1 MGENAFPVD
10 ESILQEFIAES
21 LEHLEGIDSD
31 LVEYEK
37 DPENRDLI
45 DSVFRAI
52 HSIKGASRFLELHEI
67 SQLTH
72 RLETLLDQLR
82 NGERSPDNEIM
93 DLLLRGC
100 DLVKS
105 LIGRIGGRETQDD
118 GRIKG
123 MLSSLDTVIHGKGG
137 DSRDQGSPQEHKMRE
152 KTSRPTSGG
161 KTRGYE
167 ITEKMIR
174 DFQVEAFELLESCD
188 AALIALDR
196 KRDDRDAVN
205 DLFRA
210 IHSIKGTSAY
220 LGQEDITNLSHALES
235 LLEKVRRRADFRV
248 SDFLLDLF
256 FRAVDCLQAMVS
268 SPEDT
273 RVEKTGREI
282 LQLLIEENEEPHGDG
297 GGSVLE
303 TPEGFSSTDP
313 NAIFLDAASQHL
325 DTMKAC
331 LEKVSEK
338 GCFESGEQE
347 VLLRAVRSLKG
358 SANYMGFDG
367 IEKESRTIEELL
379 QDIKKGE
386 LPFAPAITDLI
397 GETIGAI
404 EKHMADLGRGYEDE
418 VCRQERPEKGKT
430 RENLR
435 EAQAGKD
442 SEVHERAS
450 SPLPALQAPA
460 KTMRIDQRLLD
471 LFMNLVGELIVA
483 RNALAHVSG
492 QLDLEP
498 TGQGEIVKGL
508 QKTTQTI
515 TRISNEMQRNV
526 MEMRMVPV
534 RNVFQKLSRIVR
546 DAARKTGKKVELILQ
561 GEDTEIDKG
570 IAEDIGDPLVHIIRN
585 AVDHGIETPDV
596 RVKAGKPE
604 EGTIVLRASHEGN
617 FIVIDVIDDGAGI
630 DPRVILNK
638 AIENGMLSPEK
649 AGKMR
654 EEDIFNLI
662 FMPGFSTA
670 REVTDIS
677 GRGVGMDVVRTNLN
691 KLKGSVK
698 VKSEKGQ
705 GTHIQL
711 QVPLTLALIE
721 AMLVGVGGSTYAIPV
736 EAIRETVKVRS
747 SEIKSLMKKM
757 TFTHRGD
764 VIGVEMLSRL
774 VDTSGNGGRRE
785 KDKEILVL
793 ILQSGSECLGVGVD
807 RLYRKEEIIVKP
819 LADYLAGL
827 PGIAGASIL
836 GDGETILILEP
847 VELIAMAR
855 NISEFR

>member
-1 MGENAFPVD
+1 
-10 ESILQEFIAES
+10 
-21 LEHLEGIDSD
+21 
-31 LVEYEK
+31 
-37 DPENRDLI
+37 
-45 DSVFRAI
+45 
-52 HSIKGASRFLELHEI
+52 
-67 SQLTH
+67 
-72 RLETLLDQLR
+72 
-82 NGERSPDNEIM
+82 
-93 DLLLRGC
+93 
-100 DLVKS
+100 
-105 LIGRIGGRETQDD
+105 
-118 GRIKG
+118 
-123 MLSSLDTVIHGKGG
+123 
-137 DSRDQGSPQEHKMRE
+137 
-152 KTSRPTSGG
+152 
-161 KTRGYE
+161 
-167 ITEKMIR
+167 
-174 DFQVEAFELLESCD
+174 
-188 AALIALDR
+188 
-196 KRDDRDAVN
+196 
-205 DLFRA
+205 
-210 IHSIKGTSAY
+210 
-220 LGQEDITNLSHALES
+220 
-235 LLEKVRRRADFRV
+235 
-248 SDFLLDLF
+248 
-256 FRAVDCLQAMVS
+256 
-268 SPEDT
+268 
-273 RVEKTGREI
+273 
-282 LQLLIEENEEPHGDG
+282 
-297 GGSVLE
+297 
-303 TPEGFSSTDP
+303 
-313 NAIFLDAASQHL
+313 
-325 DTMKAC
+325 
-331 LEKVSEK
+331 
-338 GCFESGEQE
+338 
-347 VLLRAVRSLKG
+347 
-358 SANYMGFDG
+358 
-367 IEKESRTIEELL
+367 
-379 QDIKKGE
+379 
-386 LPFAPAITDLI
+386 
-397 GETIGAI
+397 
-404 EKHMADLGRGYEDE
+404 MADLGRGYEDE

-847 VELIAMAR
+847 AELIAMAR